1 MSILHL
7 TNNDFYVDNG
17 KKGKVMCTTQKDIL
31 FAFFHLND
39 NECSNCTTMIPE
51 FVTVAKRLP
60 QIKYALVNLSKY
72 PDIFKKTVD
81 TIAPIKY
88 VPYLIIFVNNRPFL
102 RYDGGKSSSEMYEFI
117 KELLE
122 NMPKYLPHYQPSQQ
136 QSQPQGNPYQ
146 QPPPQQPPPQQSQP
160 QGNPYQQPQYQL
172 QGQQYQQSQQY
183 PQHGQQQSQ
192 PSQGALV
199 SSTTKFNSEVPV
211 YPAGGIP
218 YNVVCDKN
226 TGLCYLSFEEL
237 MKKK

>member
-1 MSILHL
+1 MSILYL

-51 FVTVAKRLP
+51 FVNVAKRLP

-72 PDIFKKTVD
+72 PEIFKKTID

-102 RYDGGKSSSEMYEFI
+102 RYDGGKSSSEMYDFI

-122 NMPKYLPHYQPSQQ
+122 NMPKYLPQYQPPTTQ
-136 QSQPQGNPYQ
+136 
-146 QPPPQQPPPQQSQP
+146 

-183 PQHGQQQSQ
+183 PQQGQQQGQQQGKQQSQ
-192 PSQGALV
+192 PSQEALV
-199 SSTTKFNSEVPV
+199 SSTSKFNSDVPV

>member
-1 MSILHL
+1 MSILYL

-51 FVTVAKRLP
+51 FVNVAKRLP

-72 PDIFKKTVD
+72 PEIFKKTID

-102 RYDGGKSSSEMYEFI
+102 RYDGGKSSSEMYDFI

-122 NMPKYLPHYQPSQQ
+122 NMPKYLPQYQPPNTQ
-136 QSQPQGNPYQ
+136 
-146 QPPPQQPPPQQSQP
+146 

-183 PQHGQQQSQ
+183 PQQGQQQGQQQGKQQSQ
-192 PSQGALV
+192 PSQEALV
-199 SSTTKFNSEVPV
+199 SSTSKFNSDVPV

>member
-51 FVTVAKRLP
+51 FVNVAKRLP

-72 PDIFKKTVD
+72 PEIFKKTVD

-122 NMPKYLPHYQPSQQ
+122 NMPKYLPQYQPPQQ
-136 QSQPQGNPYQ
+136 QSQ
-146 QPPPQQPPPQQSQP
+146 QQSQP

-183 PQHGQQQSQ
+183 PQQQSQGGQQPSQ

>member
-51 FVTVAKRLP
+51 FVNVAKRLP

-72 PDIFKKTVD
+72 PEIFKKTVD

-102 RYDGGKSSSEMYEFI
+102 RYDGGKSASEMYEFI

-122 NMPKYLPHYQPSQQ
+122 NMPKYLPQYQ
-136 QSQPQGNPYQ
+136 
-146 QPPPQQPPPQQSQP
+146 PPQQNPPQQSQP

-183 PQHGQQQSQ
+183 PQQGQPSQPSQ

>member
-51 FVTVAKRLP
+51 FVNVAKRLP

-72 PDIFKKTVD
+72 PEIFKKTVD

-102 RYDGGKSSSEMYEFI
+102 RYDGGKSSSEMYNFI

-122 NMPKYLPHYQPSQQ
+122 NMPKYLPQYQPSQQ
-136 QSQPQGNPYQ
+136 N
-146 QPPPQQPPPQQSQP
+146 PPQQSQL

-183 PQHGQQQSQ
+183 PQQSQGGQQDSQ
-192 PSQGALV
+192 LSQGALV